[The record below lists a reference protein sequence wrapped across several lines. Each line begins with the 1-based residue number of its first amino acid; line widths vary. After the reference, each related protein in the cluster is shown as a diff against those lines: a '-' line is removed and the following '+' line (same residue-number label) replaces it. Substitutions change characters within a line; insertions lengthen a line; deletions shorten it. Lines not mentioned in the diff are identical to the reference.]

1 MAEDNGVK
9 DGSTPEQPDVQK
21 TPDGLLE
28 QMKKN
33 DEADKRTRKVLI
45 GTVGA
50 LATVAAFTLGGV
62 AVKAS
67 NEDAS
72 VHNEAAST
80 EVSEGNNDDNAG
92 DRGDKGGKAS
102 SSAATSTSE
111 SSTGSEGSGSQ
122 NGSGAGQQGG
132 SAGQEPS
139 HEGGSTGEGHGS
151 NHGQT
156 NGSESTSGRPDVY
169 VIKDGDTLSSI
180 SGALGIS
187 LDRLVRYNEIVNPN
201 MIYAGAA
208 LELPNR

>member
-1 MAEDNGVK
+1 MAEDNGMK
-9 DGSTPEQPDVQK
+9 DGSTPEQPDAQGA
-21 TPDGLLE
+21 PDGLLE

-72 VHNEAAST
+72 VHNEAANT
-80 EVSEGNNDDNAG
+80 EVSESNNDGSA
-92 DRGDKGGKAS
+92 GDKGGKDS
-102 SSAATSTSE
+102 SSTATSTSE
-111 SSTGSEGSGSQ
+111 SPTESRGSGSQ
-122 NGSGAGQQGG
+122 NGSDAGQQGG
-132 SAGQEPS
+132 SADREPAQQ
-139 HEGGSTGEGHGS
+139 GGSTGEGHGS
-151 NHGQT
+151 GHGPS

-201 MIYAGAA
+201 MIYSGAA